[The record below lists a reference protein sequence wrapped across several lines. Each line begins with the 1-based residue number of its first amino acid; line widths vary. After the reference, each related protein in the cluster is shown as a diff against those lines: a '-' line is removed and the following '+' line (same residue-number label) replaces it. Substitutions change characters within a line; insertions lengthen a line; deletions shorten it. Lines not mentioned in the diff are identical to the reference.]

1 MIQRI
6 ETLVI
11 PIKVL
16 IKFISRLQT
25 MILRRRKKHESFEKK
40 ERKKNNNVTENCDA
54 SYTYQGFNKI
64 YFYSQEKTLFRDIVL
79 RRTQKNLKSF

>member
-25 MILRRRKKHESFEKK
+25 TILRRRKKHESFEKK
-40 ERKKNNNVTENCDA
+40 ERKKIIMIQRIETLVIPIKVLIKFVSTL
-54 SYTYQGFNKI
+54 KKKH
-64 YFYSQEKTLFRDIVL
+64 YSGTIVL
-79 RRTQKNLKSF
+79 RRTQKNLKPF